1 LNVELILSYYYFLI
15 LFIKIKLKP
24 KKDYS
29 KTGRKIGKTSPNNFG
44 NLKFQSKNGSI
55 EDYEMGDLL
64 GKGAYGEV
72 YHALHKE
79 TGKNYAIKVY
89 DRYQMSQDHK
99 LK

>member
-1 LNVELILSYYYFLI
+1 
-15 LFIKIKLKP
+15 
-24 KKDYS
+24 
-29 KTGRKIGKTSPNNFG
+29 
-44 NLKFQSKNGSI
+44 
-55 EDYEMGDLL
+55 MGDLL